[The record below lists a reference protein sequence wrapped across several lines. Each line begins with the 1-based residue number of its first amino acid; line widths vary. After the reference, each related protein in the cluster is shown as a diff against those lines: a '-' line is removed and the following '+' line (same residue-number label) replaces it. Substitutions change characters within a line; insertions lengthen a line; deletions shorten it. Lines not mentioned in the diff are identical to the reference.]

1 MPNPKTAEQTDL
13 DVPNETMVHEV
24 HSNVLPIHCPMPGSS
39 LWNSHPRVYIP
50 VEETGSAKCPYCG
63 CVYVLKDN

>member
-1 MPNPKTAEQTDL
+1 MPNPHTAEQTDL
-13 DVPNETMVHEV
+13 DVPNETRIHEV

-50 VEETGSAKCPYCG
+50 VEETGEATCPYCG
-63 CVYVLKDN
+63 AV

>member
-1 MPNPKTAEQTDL
+1 MPNPHTVDQEDL

-39 LWNSHPRVYIP
+39 LGDSHPRVYIP

-63 CVYVLKDN
+63 CVYVLKD